1 MSVQTRSLIWGLP
14 QFQKKSPE
22 SAKATDNFSEPIAIK
37 SDRRTAKTV
46 SKILVQLSKTQ
57 SILVDY
63 TNDQANI
70 LPIPKIKNKW
80 SGSTNTSPV
89 IPVNS
94 TKIINTANVVPKS
107 VSDLSLKLP
116 NWSLNQT
123 KLQFVGYLN
132 DTVKPSHGQ
141 VGDFYLTM
149 NGNVWLKES
158 DTWKQLETL
167 ERN

>member
-14 QFQKKSPE
+14 QFQKKSTE
-22 SAKATDNFSEPIAIK
+22 VVKVSDNFPEPIALK
-37 SDRRTAKTV
+37 SDRRTVKKV

-70 LPIPKIKNKW
+70 ISIPKIKNKW
-80 SGSTNTSPV
+80 PGSINTSPV
-89 IPVNS
+89 IPMNS
-94 TKIINTANVVPKS
+94 PKIINTSSAGTKSAN
-107 VSDLSLKLP
+107 DLSLKLP
-116 NWSLNQT
+116 NWSFNQT

-132 DTVKPSHGQ
+132 DTIKPSHGQ

-149 NGNVWLKES
+149 TGNVWLKES
-158 DTWKQLETL
+158 DNWKQLEIK
-167 ERN
+167 